1 MTQAGHN
8 PFTGVSKAQ
17 PTGSGNYIKPG
28 LHDLEIESVKYLP
41 SSQKANTAFYIVEF
55 KVLGSNGGHA
65 PGEKVSWLVNM
76 ANQPALGAI
85 RGFLV
90 AALNAAKVD
99 DVDDEVTLA
108 STHED
113 QPCKGVVVKCQAI
126 QIETK
131 KKTPFTKCTFE
142 FLRAA
147 A

>member
-1 MTQAGHN
+1 MTQPGFN
-8 PFTGVSKAQ
+8 PFTGTTNAK

-85 RGFLV
+85 KGFLV
-90 AALNAAKVD
+90 AALNAEDEKEID
-99 DVDDEVTLA
+99 DNVALA
-108 STHED
+108 STHAD

-126 QIETK
+126 QIKTK
-131 KKTPFTKCTFE
+131 KGTDFTKCTFE
-142 FLRAA
+142 HLRQSA
-147 A
+147 